1 MLGRARHGGDH
12 HLYSPA
18 AAAAQGQEDEMH
30 ATYTIENIQMLK
42 LESGHVTAR
51 THRLRALVGP
61 EDGSPRPPS
70 LERLWRGERRRLAG
84 VATVVVGLAMLAV
97 AALG

>member
-1 MLGRARHGGDH
+1 M
-12 HLYSPA
+12 
-18 AAAAQGQEDEMH
+18 Q

-70 LERLWRGERRRLAG
+70 LEPLWRERQRLAG
-84 VATVVVGLAMLAV
+84 VATVVVSLAMLAV